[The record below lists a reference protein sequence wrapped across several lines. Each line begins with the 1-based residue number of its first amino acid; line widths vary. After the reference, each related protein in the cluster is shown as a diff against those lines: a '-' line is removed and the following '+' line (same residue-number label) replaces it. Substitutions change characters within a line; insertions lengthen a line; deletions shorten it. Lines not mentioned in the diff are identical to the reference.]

1 MNQQITLRAR
11 PHEGQRVVHNSR
23 ARFRVLDAGRR
34 WGKTRLGVMECMD
47 VANRGGVAW
56 WVSPSY
62 KMSEVGWRPLRKL
75 AGRIPGVD
83 VSLVERRVTFPS
95 GGSVTVR
102 SADNPNSLRGEG
114 LDFLVMDECAFI
126 GEDAWLEALRPTL
139 SDRKGRALFI
149 STPKGRNW
157 FWHIYQRGLKGGEW
171 QSFQYQTR
179 TNPFID
185 PGEIEEARK
194 TLPERVFLQEYEAVF
209 LEDGGGVFRR
219 VQEAATAQ
227 RVEGWQE
234 ERQYVAGV
242 DVASLEDFTV
252 VSVLDV
258 EANALV
264 FVDRFN
270 RVDYTVLED
279 RLHALYK
286 RFKMDA
292 MQVEI
297 NSIGQGVVDHLQGRG
312 MTIIPFTTTSA
323 TKQAIVQDLV
333 SAFEHGNIRILPDQ
347 GLINELLSFEA
358 VRNKS
363 GSFSYS
369 APDGLHDDYVMS
381 LAIAWNAIGRRVT
394 TIEDPF
400 AGW

>member
-1 MNQQITLRAR
+1 MNLVTVNAA
-11 PHEGQRVVHNSR
+11 PHAGQKAVHDCP

-34 WGKTRLGVMECMD
+34 WGKTRLGVMECID
-47 VANRGGVAW
+47 VANRGGIAW
-56 WVSPSY
+56 WVSPTY
-62 KMSEVGWRPLRKL
+62 KMSEVGWRPLRQI
-75 AGRIPGVD
+75 ASRIPGAD
-83 VSLVERRVTFPS
+83 VSLAERRVTFQH

-102 SADNPNSLRGEG
+102 SSDSPNSLRGEG

-126 GEDAWLEALRPTL
+126 TEDAWLEALRPTL
-139 SDRKGRALFI
+139 SDRKGKALFI

-157 FWHIYQRGLKGGEW
+157 FWNVYQRGLSGGEW
-171 QSFQYQTR
+171 ASFQFPTR
-179 TNPFID
+179 SNPYID
-185 PGEIEEARK
+185 PSEIEEARR

-219 VQEAATAQ
+219 VQEAATSQ
-227 RVEGWQE
+227 PVESWQE
-234 ERQYVAGV
+234 GRQYVAGV

-264 FVDRFN
+264 YLDHFN
-270 RVDYTVLED
+270 RVDYTLLEG
-279 RLHALYK
+279 RLDALYK

-292 MQVEI
+292 MQIEV
-297 NSIGQGVVDHLQGRG
+297 NSIGQGVVDHLQNRG
-312 MTIIPFTTTSA
+312 MHIIPFTTTNA
-323 TKQAIVQDLV
+323 TKQAAIQDLV
-333 SAFEHGNIRILPDQ
+333 SAFEHGNIKILNDP

-358 VRNKS
+358 TRNKS

-381 LAIAWNAIGRRVT
+381 LAIAWNAIGRRT
-394 TIEDPF
+394 TIIDDPF